1 MKPLFSRVLLGAA
14 LVFATSWVHAAI
26 TCTSITS
33 TGFST
38 SFSGTVPPNNI
49 TQGSF
54 TVTCNRNLAGDP
66 TTLSYDVGANN
77 GLNAGGGFNQAA
89 LGASRL
95 QYDLYKDAACGV
107 MWNAKGNR
115 IADTMTFSN
124 NFTATSKQTNY
135 WGCITT
141 SQTLPAG
148 IYTDTVTM
156 TLSYPGGS
164 NLTNTFPV
172 NISTPSVCTI
182 TTAPGTLTFTYTA
195 FGAGQTAS
203 TSFQPNCTIYL
214 AYSMAL
220 SATSDVVSG
229 LNYSLGLNAIINS
242 GGSSPLASTGTGA
255 AQTFYINGNMAAGQ
269 AGTCATGTCSATNTH
284 TLTITY

>member
-1 MKPLFSRVLLGAA
+1 MKPIFSRVLLGAT
-14 LVFATSWVHAAI
+14 LVFATSWAHAAI

-49 TQGSF
+49 TPASF

-66 TTLSYDVGANN
+66 TTLSYSVGANN
-77 GLNAGGGFNQAA
+77 GLNPSGSNNQAA
-89 LGASRL
+89 LGTNRL
-95 QYDLYKDAACGV
+95 QYDAYKTSACSGKWKV
-107 MWNAKGNR
+107 GGSNE
-115 IADTMTFSN
+115 ITDSMTLSG
-124 NFTATSKQTNY
+124 FTATSKQTNY
-135 WGCITT
+135 WGCIVL
-141 SQTLPAG
+141 SQTLATG
-148 IYTDTVTM
+148 TYTDTVTM

-172 NISTPSVCTI
+172 NISAPSVCTI
-182 TTAPGTLTFTYTA
+182 TTAPGTLSFTYTA
-195 FGAGQTAS
+195 FGAAQTAS

-229 LNYSLGLNAIINS
+229 LNYSLALNTINS